1 MSDGIDRQRH
11 RCQHEENGRN
21 RSRFGERRG
30 RAARAERRLA
40 ALSTE
45 SRRDVPGLTALQEDN
60 NNQKQTYDHVND
72 GDENDH
78 WNREILKC

>member
-1 MSDGIDRQRH
+1 
-11 RCQHEENGRN
+11 
-21 RSRFGERRG
+21 
-30 RAARAERRLA
+30 
-40 ALSTE
+40 
-45 SRRDVPGLTALQEDN
+45 LQEDN